1 LRRDVEAL
9 GVTIVPFTV
18 EDAEEAAVL
27 WPETSPAGFSLGD
40 RACLALARR
49 EAVEAVTMDR
59 AWESVSIGVNVRVI
73 R

>member
-18 EDAEEAAVL
+18 EDTEEAAVL
-27 WPETSPAGFSLGD
+27 WPETSPAGLSLGD

-49 EAVEAVTMDR
+49 EAVEAVTTDR